1 MEKHNKMTELSES
14 ELRSFLGKK
23 TSDTY
28 GRNLGKIIGITL
40 NNFGEMEAAELEKGT
55 GELERI
61 PVGQLT
67 MDRGEIVVLSR
78 WRVEVESLLKEIDSV
93 QRRVSALDSLLKS
106 QEIPRNL
113 YEELIRKQGKEIEFL
128 KEKKNLAVS
137 VLQSRGKELD
147 RQIEELTR
155 TLIEIKAGR
164 WSKDFSN
171 KAYEVALKSI
181 EPNLGFAT
189 KEKKELGDYLNK
201 LTQLI

>member
-1 MEKHNKMTELSES
+1 MTELSES

-28 GRNLGKIIGITL
+28 GRNLGKIIGMTL

-93 QRRVSALDSLLKS
+93 QRRLSALDSLLKS

-113 YEELIRKQGKEIEFL
+113 YEELIRKQEKEIVLL

-155 TLIEIKAGR
+155 TLIEIKAGK

-171 KAYEVALKSI
+171 KAYEIALKSI

-189 KEKKELGDYLNK
+189 NEKKELADYLNK
-201 LTQLI
+201 LTKLI

>member
-1 MEKHNKMTELSES
+1 VEKHDKMTELSES

-78 WRVEVESLLKEIDSV
+78 WRVEAESLLKEIDSV
-93 QRRVSALDSLLKS
+93 QRRLSALDSLLKS
-106 QEIPRNL
+106 REIPRNL
-113 YEELIRKQGKEIEFL
+113 YEELIRKQEKEIVLL

-137 VLQSRGKELD
+137 VLQNRGKELD

-155 TLIEIKAGR
+155 TLIEIKAGK

-189 KEKKELGDYLNK
+189 KEKKELADYLNK
-201 LTQLI
+201 LTRLI

>member
-1 MEKHNKMTELSES
+1 MTELSES

-61 PVGQLT
+61 PVDQLT
-67 MDRGEIVVLSR
+67 MDRGEIVVLPR

-93 QRRVSALDSLLKS
+93 QRRLSALDSLLKS

-113 YEELIRKQGKEIEFL
+113 YEELIRKQEKEIVLL

-155 TLIEIKAGR
+155 TLIEIKAGK

-181 EPNLGFAT
+181 EPNLGYST
-189 KEKKELGDYLNK
+189 KEKKELADYLNK
-201 LTQLI
+201 LTKLI